1 MLARA
6 RAGCVV
12 GVEARAVDVEVHLA
26 NGLPGFEI
34 VGLPET
40 AVRESRVRVRAA
52 ILNSGF
58 DLPPRRA
65 ILNLAPADLRKRG
78 SSLDLAIAVALLGA
92 CRSCAPNRLEE
103 TLLFGE
109 LSLTGELRA
118 ARGLIPQLRSARQRG
133 LKSAIVPR
141 AQLEQAGLVDGLDV
155 RGALDLASVVAH
167 LNGELDLPTP
177 SSRGPQVANAPA
189 RDLAEVQGQ
198 LSAKRAL
205 EIAAAG
211 NHHLLL
217 VGPPGAGKTMLARRL
232 PGIMPTPTREQ
243 AMEIVAIM
251 SAAGLPIGQTVRRP
265 FRAPHHT
272 ASAVALVGGGE
283 PVRPGEVTLAHGG
296 VLFLDELPEFA
307 RAAIESFRTTMERG
321 RVVISR
327 ANARVE
333 LPAGPLVIAA
343 MNPCPCG
350 FDGDKTR
357 LCRCTPAR
365 VERYTAR
372 VSGPILDRFD
382 LHVRLPKVALRTL
395 GGERSRRS
403 VAESSMIVRA
413 RVERARLQL
422 ESADLPSTAPIAALL
437 EYLPRDSREL
447 MIEAAE
453 AVGLSMRGFA
463 RAARVSMT
471 IAALESSARVR
482 PDHVAEALSYRIFD
496 RNDDRTSK
504 RAAI

>member
-65 ILNLAPADLRKRG
+65 VLNLAPADLRKRG
-78 SSLDLAIAVALLGA
+78 SSLDLAIAVALLAA

-118 ARGLIPQLRSARQRG
+118 ARGLIPQLRSARHRG
-133 LKSAIVPR
+133 LVGAIVPR
-141 AQLEQAGLVDGLDV
+141 AQLEQAGLIEGIDV
-155 RGALDLASVVAH
+155 RGAHDLASVVAH
-167 LNGELDLPTP
+167 LNGELELPKPTGHGPRIAAQPSGDL
-177 SSRGPQVANAPA
+177 S
-189 RDLAEVQGQ
+189 EVQGQ
-198 LSAKRAL
+198 ETAKRAL

-211 NHHLLL
+211 DHHLLL

-232 PGIMPTPTREQ
+232 PGILPTPSREQ
-243 AMEIVAIM
+243 AMELVAIM
-251 SAAGLPIGQTVRRP
+251 SAAGLPIRDVIRRP

-272 ASAVALVGGGE
+272 ASAVALVGGGD

-307 RAAIESFRTTMERG
+307 RPAIESFRTIMERG

-327 ANARVE
+327 ANARVD
-333 LPAGPLVIAA
+333 LPAGPLVVAA

-350 FDGDKTR
+350 FDGDPTR
-357 LCRCTPAR
+357 MCRCTPSR
-365 VERYTAR
+365 VDRYTAR

-382 LHVRLPKVALRTL
+382 LHVRLAKVELRALK
-395 GGERSRRS
+395 RR
-403 VAESSMIVRA
+403 AEAEASTVVRA
-413 RVERARLQL
+413 RVEMARGQL
-422 ESADLPSTAPIAALL
+422 ESRGVSRSRPIAELL
-437 EYLPRDSREL
+437 DDLPRDARDL
-447 MIEAAE
+447 MIDAAE
-453 AVGLSMRGFA
+453 ALGLSMRGFA
-463 RAARVSMT
+463 RAARVANT
-471 IAALESSARVR
+471 IAALEASDVVR

-496 RNDDRTSK
+496 RNDEGSSSSR
-504 RAAI
+504 RARI